1 MEVVKL
7 NGWEI
12 EIQPGV
18 KDDPESVQRVE
29 DLLRLIDNVSK
40 GKHKERD

>member
-12 EIQPGV
+12 EVRQGV
-18 KDDPESVQRVE
+18 KDDPESAKRVE